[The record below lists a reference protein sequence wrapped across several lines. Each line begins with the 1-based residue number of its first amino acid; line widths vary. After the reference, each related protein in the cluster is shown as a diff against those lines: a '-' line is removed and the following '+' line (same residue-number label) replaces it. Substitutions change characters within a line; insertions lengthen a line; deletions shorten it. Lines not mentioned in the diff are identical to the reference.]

1 MYKFIS
7 AYLFHWYATSLHV
20 CDVST
25 RHASRSSTNANSV
38 MHSLD
43 SLPNCTVFC
52 ITCTQP
58 HVMTCSCVLI
68 TQTSPIQLALTTSST
83 FRDANFWTLN
93 TVPRSHGSCI
103 SRNKRRYEACPIAGR
118 YDNTGCRGHR
128 GHGKRRRA
136 FRPKTVT
143 CLQCAQAL
151 AHTTVS
157 CPIWIFLSSSCTLLQ
172 TRSKAQRFRDLGAE
186 KDIWA

>member
-1 MYKFIS
+1 MLHLSMSVTS
-7 AYLFHWYATSLHV
+7 AHV
-20 CDVST
+20 T
-25 RHASRSSTNANSV
+25 PNRSSTNANSV

-103 SRNKRRYEACPIAGR
+103 SRNKRHYEACPVAGR
-118 YDNTGCRGHR
+118 YDNTGCRGH
-128 GHGKRRRA
+128 KRARKQATRISA
-136 FRPKTVT
+136 KKKLRVFGVPKHWHTPQF
-143 CLQCAQAL
+143 LAQFEYSSVAL
-151 AHTTVS
+151 VL
-157 CPIWIFLSSSCTLLQ
+157 FYRLVLRLSV
-172 TRSKAQRFRDLGAE
+172 FE
-186 KDIWA
+186 I